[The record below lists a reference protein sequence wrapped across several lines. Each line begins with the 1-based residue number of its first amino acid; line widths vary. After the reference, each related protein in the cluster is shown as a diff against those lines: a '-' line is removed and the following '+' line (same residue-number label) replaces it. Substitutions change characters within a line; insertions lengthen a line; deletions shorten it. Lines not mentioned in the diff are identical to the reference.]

1 MAVQVKRNESRAA
14 DTFGNSLTAFYACL
28 SVGNIDD
35 PAFFGFISRY
45 KPLYD
50 PVAQF
55 LFENRMKKLSA
66 LMYQFDG
73 KNREKAAA
81 IAARDVNA
89 SSVISKAREGIKA
102 GREPERTR
110 GAQDI
115 WTFNGRNVRRGW
127 AIFRDLSKF
136 VEVE

>member
-35 PAFFGFISRY
+35 PALFRFITCY

-50 PVAQF
+50 PVAEF
-55 LFENRMKKLSA
+55 IYKTRMKKLSG
-66 LMYQFDG
+66 LMYELNA
-73 KNREKAAA
+73 KNREKAAK
-81 IAARDVNA
+81 IAVKDVNA

-102 GREPERTR
+102 GREPERARDT
-110 GAQDI
+110 QDI